1 MNKLARNT
9 LALGTATLI
18 VTAGL
23 SFSANGADK
32 IVAQAESSA
41 ITATGLTQILN
52 SNVCRAES
60 TGPANPGAGTC
71 GVGLGISQPAV
82 ATFTQTAST
91 DLVGSNGRS
100 TATAEIATTG
110 INALT
115 TIDLSNLGTEV
126 GTIDTGTILD
136 PLVQGLDPVTKP
148 LFEAIL
154 TPLLT
159 AVQANVL
166 TPVLTALQDN
176 LPVSVLINGVTSKCE
191 ATAGTTTTG
200 TSSVAGINIVV
211 DLPPGSNDLI
221 IPITLGT
228 GENVP
233 LVGAVG
239 PQALVDGLLDG
250 VEDTLTSSLDD
261 TLGDV
266 LLGPLAG
273 LIVQVRAALLTPL
286 LDAVGDAILAPVGQA
301 IDPILNGTLNKRTPG
316 ADGSLEVTALDLN
329 LLGTAATLDLARVK
343 CGPNS
348 AVVVTTPPPTKTTP
362 TPTKSTP
369 TKDSDDSDSQADS
382 DADGTTP
389 VNNVDDSD
397 TIADADA
404 QADADVT
411 TTLPSTGA
419 PNLLPFWMLGIALL
433 MFGGAVLVNEK
444 RRLNQI

>member
-32 IVAQAESSA
+32 IVAQGEASA
-41 ITATGLTQILN
+41 ITATGLTQI
-52 SNVCRAES
+52 VDTKECRVES
-60 TGPANPGAGTC
+60 TGAPTNGTGPVC
-71 GVGLGISQPAV
+71 DIGLRTQGVGVFGQNAFTGLDGDKGTSTALAAV
-82 ATFTQTAST
+82 AP
-91 DLVGSNGRS
+91 
-100 TATAEIATTG
+100 
-110 INALT
+110 INIPTLK
-115 TIDLSNLGTEV
+115 TIDLSTIPTDLS
-126 GTIDTGTILD
+126 TIDTGTVLD
-136 PLVQGLDPVTKP
+136 PLIGGLGPVLTQTLNTLLAAAGLTLDDLLDQVQDAAIEPITDALQGALPVAVEIGAVTSTCTVTAGGVPSLSSNVASINIVVGTNRELVVPITIGTGENLP
-148 LFEAIL
+148 LVGNV
-154 TPLLT
+154 
-159 AVQANVL
+159 AVQQIVDDAFDGIEATLTQSLGGALGPLAQVL
-166 TPVLTALQDN
+166 PAIQTTLVNSVLTALD
-176 LPVSVLINGVTSKCE
+176 PVIDQL
-191 ATAGTTTTG
+191 
-200 TSSVAGINIVV
+200 
-211 DLPPGSNDLI
+211 
-221 IPITLGT
+221 
-228 GENVP
+228 
-233 LVGAVG
+233 
-239 PQALVDGLLDG
+239 
-250 VEDTLTSSLDD
+250 
-261 TLGDV
+261 
-266 LLGPLAG
+266 
-273 LIVQVRAALLTPL
+273 
-286 LDAVGDAILAPVGQA
+286 GQA
-301 IDPILNGTLNKRTPG
+301 IVPIIDGTLNKRATTP
-316 ADGSLEVTALDLN
+316 DGSGEVTALDLN
-329 LLGTAATLDLARVK
+329 VLGTAITLDLARSQ

-348 AVVVTTPPPTKTTP
+348 TVVATTPPPTKTTP

>member
-32 IVAQAESSA
+32 VVAQAEASA
-41 ITATGLTQILN
+41 ITATGVTGIID
-52 SNVCRAES
+52 SKVCTVTS
-60 TGPANPGAGTC
+60 TGPATPQGNGICGTGLSVSNGAVGAIDQNASTGLNGTN
-71 GVGLGISQPAV
+71 GTS
-82 ATFTQTAST
+82 TASSR
-91 DLVGSNGRS
+91 VASVS
-100 TATAEIATTG
+100 IP
-110 INALT
+110 ALT
-115 TIDLSNLGTEV
+115 KLDVSGVQASLGA
-126 GTIDTGTILD
+126 INTGTILD
-136 PLVQGLDPVTKP
+136 DIVKGLDPVVTGP
-148 LFEAIL
+148 LFTTLL

-159 AVQANVL
+159 AIQNAAIAPI
-166 TPVLTALQDN
+166 TTALQAN
-176 LPVSVLINGVTSKCE
+176 LPVNVEIGAVSSKCE
-191 ATAGTTTTG
+191 LPSATPM
-200 TSSVAGINIVV
+200 TSSVAGINVRVTLPAPVGDIVV
-211 DLPPGSNDLI
+211 PVALNTTPNAALI
-221 IPITLGT
+221 
-228 GENVP
+228 
-233 LVGAVG
+233 G
-239 PQALVDGLLDG
+239 PAAPQQLVDGVLDG
-250 VEDTLTSSLDD
+250 LEASLNTSLN
-261 TLGDV
+261 GV
-266 LLGPLAG
+266 LGPLAAVVG
-273 LIVQVRAALLTPL
+273 TVQQQLV
-286 LDAVGDAILAPVGQA
+286 DAILAQLGPALLAPLGNALKPVL
-301 IDPILNGTLNKRTPG
+301 DGTVNKQVTNP
-316 ADGSLEVTALDLN
+316 DGSVEVTALDLKV
-329 LLGTAATLDLARVK
+329 LGTTATAAIARSK

-419 PNLLPFWMLGIALL
+419 PNLLPFWLLGIALL
-433 MFGGAVLVNEK
+433 LFGGAVLLNEK